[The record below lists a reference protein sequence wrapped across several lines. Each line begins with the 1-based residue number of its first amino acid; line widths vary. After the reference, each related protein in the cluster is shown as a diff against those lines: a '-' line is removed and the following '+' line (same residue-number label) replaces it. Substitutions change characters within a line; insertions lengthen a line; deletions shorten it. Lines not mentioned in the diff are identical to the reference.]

1 MLFQSWGVTSTEQ
14 KAMQCFRFASWEKE
28 REKENLQ
35 GPGRSQSARS
45 NSSMSTD
52 HDARRS
58 GSECCSLNMSSEM
71 SVESFGRYRQLSLP
85 QRSNNLRIFTFQE
98 LKSAT
103 RNFSR
108 TLMIGEGGFGCV
120 YRGTIRSVLEPR
132 RSQDVAI
139 KQLGRKGLQVPF
151 SSPYALSRSFKQQH
165 NIVSD
170 LTNHQPE
177 QSSGIWQWMAECM

>member
-1 MLFQSWGVTSTEQ
+1 
-14 KAMQCFRFASWEKE
+14 
-28 REKENLQ
+28 
-35 GPGRSQSARS
+35 
-45 NSSMSTD
+45 
-52 HDARRS
+52 
-58 GSECCSLNMSSEM
+58 MSSEM

-85 QRSNNLRIFTFQE
+85 QRPNNLRIFTFQE